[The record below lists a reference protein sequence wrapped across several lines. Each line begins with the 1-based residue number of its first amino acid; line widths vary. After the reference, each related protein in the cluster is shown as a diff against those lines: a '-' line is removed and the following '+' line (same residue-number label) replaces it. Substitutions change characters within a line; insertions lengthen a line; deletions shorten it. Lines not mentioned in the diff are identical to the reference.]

1 MFHLFLINYNKS
13 IFYRMEKIML
23 VTLMRRNR
31 INKVILSKSNKNDEW
46 ICDNNSEKLV
56 KIEKYYDLWMI
67 KSNSK
72 VKIIKR

>member
-1 MFHLFLINYNKS
+1 
-13 IFYRMEKIML
+13 MEKIML

>member
-1 MFHLFLINYNKS
+1 
-13 IFYRMEKIML
+13 ML

>member
-1 MFHLFLINYNKS
+1 MFHLFLLNYNKN
-13 IFYRMEKIML
+13 IFYKMEKIML